1 MALNEKVSELE
12 RFKKEQ
18 WDRDQQNRR
27 EMNSVKEMLR
37 SINQPGTLTRTA
49 HVRIAEEEI
58 LRWSENLNSA
68 RVTRWGGVI
77 STPGKWLNQGSKFV
91 RKRRCW

>member
-1 MALNEKVSELE
+1 MTYDIL
-12 RFKKEQ
+12 
-18 WDRDQQNRR
+18 
-27 EMNSVKEMLR
+27 KEMLR

-49 HVRIAEEEI
+49 QVLRIAEEEI

-77 STPGKWLNQGSKFV
+77 STPGNILNFPYQNKKLSLQFRTFENSNKILI
-91 RKRRCW
+91 KP